1 MENIESLQLLVVSYL
16 KALRKYQLE
25 TTEEDLLFIIA
36 ILEDDLEDLLSECTR
51 SLNSTN
57 NSDALNLNSL
67 QAIAEAIFEE
77 SNYVLSNIDSHF
89 SLPAVQ

>member
-1 MENIESLQLLVVSYL
+1 MGNIESLQLQVASYL
-16 KALRKYQLE
+16 KALKKYQLE

-36 ILEDDLEDLLSECTR
+36 ILEDDLEDLLSECMR
-51 SLNSTN
+51 SLNSTHS
-57 NSDALNLNSL
+57 SDALNLNSL
-67 QAIAEAIFEE
+67 QSIAEAIFEE